1 MTKSRV
7 QENNKLPLGDGPRKM
22 ARLSTLQVM
31 RAVAVNLVILYHLT
45 QFESVYAGKSILP
58 AFCVYGMSGVDIFFV
73 LSGFIMV
80 AVAGKDIGAI
90 QFLWR
95 RAIRIYPPYWLVT
108 LIILEF
114 SRVGAAAATDTISLW
129 RSFLLVPD
137 SGLPLLTVGWT
148 LVHEVYFYLVF
159 AALLALRIPISIGLL
174 GWGLVVLIVAIV
186 GGDYVTSFPIG
197 RVWTH
202 PLTAEFIMGAA
213 IGVLYNHIKMPGAGY
228 VGALGLATFAC
239 SILFLAP
246 TLQLDKSV
254 HLDAWRVVVFGIP
267 AALIIYWLA
276 AWEQKTPRM
285 PPRLVIALGD
295 WSYATYLTHVLVLSA
310 LGHIIRA
317 LALSGAMSNLVLIV
331 VGFLG
336 ANLVGALMFRFFERP
351 MLEALRR
358 VRSTAL
364 ARPGHTK
371 VGG

>member
-45 QFESVYAGKSILP
+45 QFETVYAGKSILP

-148 LVHEVYFYLVF
+148 LVHEVYFYLVPCICCSVGTADSDF
-159 AALLALRIPISIGLL
+159 HRASRLGPGCAHRGNRRRRLRDKFSDWACLDPPTH
-174 GWGLVVLIVAIV
+174 
-186 GGDYVTSFPIG
+186 GGI
-197 RVWTH
+197 
-202 PLTAEFIMGAA
+202 
-213 IGVLYNHIKMPGAGY
+213 YNGGCNR
-228 VGALGLATFAC
+228 G
-239 SILFLAP
+239 
-246 TLQLDKSV
+246 SV
-254 HLDAWRVVVFGIP
+254 
-267 AALIIYWLA
+267 
-276 AWEQKTPRM
+276 
-285 PPRLVIALGD
+285 
-295 WSYATYLTHVLVLSA
+295 
-310 LGHIIRA
+310 
-317 LALSGAMSNLVLIV
+317 
-331 VGFLG
+331 
-336 ANLVGALMFRFFERP
+336 
-351 MLEALRR
+351 
-358 VRSTAL
+358 
-364 ARPGHTK
+364 
-371 VGG
+371 